1 MLFIV
6 TPLVKK
12 KKNIDTANI
21 ITPKNDTIVFNTVIS
36 TPYLVIQ
43 VYKILKKSS
52 VT

>member
-1 MLFIV
+1 MLSIV
-6 TPLVKK
+6 IPLVKK
-12 KKNIDTANI
+12 KKNIDITNN

-43 VYKILKKSS
+43 VYKILKKTS